1 MAKSKLI
8 DESEK
13 FTKETVGFTKEAQG
27 FESKLESA
35 KKVLETLMNPE
46 ITLQDSL
53 KAYEMGMSELSSA
66 QKILEE
72 AQIKINHIKA
82 T

>member
-1 MAKSKLI
+1 MAKKSLI
-8 DESEK
+8 EEVED
-13 FTKETVGFTKEAQG
+13 FTKEANGFTEEAKG

-72 AQIKINHIKA
+72 AQIKINEIKA
-82 T
+82 L